1 MGKAL
6 QFISICPDE
15 LKKEILE
22 GVSKQLENFKR
33 DLPLK
38 EQNEWLTRQEV
49 ARMLKID
56 LSTLYHWS
64 KKGKLTAYGLSGRV
78 YYKKHE
84 VDAAIKKLVN

>member
-1 MGKAL
+1 MGKAI
-6 QFISICPDE
+6 QFINVSPDE

-22 GVSKQLENFKR
+22 GVSKQLQDFKKG
-33 DLPLK
+33 LPLK

-64 KKGKLTAYGLSGRV
+64 KKGKLTPYGISGRV

-84 VDAAIKKLVN
+84 VEAALIKLDN